1 MKTKFIIFLQILIG
15 LFFLIPIVFLSYS
28 FFDIKILDFDGI
40 QKYFLNSFLQ
50 SSISAVTVLV
60 FGFVMSL
67 GLFRFN
73 QKWAAH
79 LIKLCFTPVL
89 IPSLISVMI
98 ALQMMS
104 PFPFGHIGVILVFNL
119 VYLGFAASSF
129 YLAIHQNLSSYINTA
144 EIYSIKKF
152 DIILKII
159 LPNIKRQILFIGLIV
174 FLGCFSSFTIPF
186 MLGGKT
192 GGNLEVFIY
201 EKIYIQQDWST
212 VVVTALIQILML
224 YSLSYCLKVFNQ
236 NYRLE
241 TFNQKKIASN
251 IGAAMIIFYL
261 TAYFGTFIFHILD
274 VKTLSRIGTFLNAD
288 YLLILLNTV
297 IFYFFI
303 VIGFSILFS
312 IYAYLIYKK
321 KNVQWLTT
329 FASPSIGL
337 TGFFIFLFFAST
349 QNIWI
354 EVSKVGYLFL
364 VSYFVALVLNFLSND
379 LFNLQKSMK
388 IARIYQIRFPAYL
401 LKIIIPT
408 LKKNIVSLLSF
419 SFLICFFEFSVF
431 KVSGSPIKTTGVII
445 YEFLSSYRTDYAYAL
460 SALVILVWIL
470 IFSLTFSLSEK
481 IDVLFKKHK
490 LPRR

>member
-1 MKTKFIIFLQILIG
+1 MQTKFATSLQILIG
-15 LFFLIPIVFLSYS
+15 LFFIIPILFVSYS
-28 FFDIKILDFDGI
+28 FFNIKILDFDGI
-40 QKYFLNSFLQ
+40 QKYFLNSVLQ
-50 SSISAVTVLV
+50 SSASAITVV
-60 FGFVMSL
+60 IFGFIMAL

-73 QKWAAH
+73 QKWTTY
-79 LIKLCFTPVL
+79 LIKLCFAPVL

-98 ALQMMS
+98 VLQMMS
-104 PFPFGHIGVILVFNL
+104 PFPFGHGGVILVFNL
-119 VYLGFAASSF
+119 VYLGFAACSF
-129 YLAIHQNLSSYINTA
+129 YLAIHQNLSSYIKTS

-152 DIILKII
+152 VIITEII
-159 LPNIKRQILFIGLIV
+159 LPNMKRQILFVGLIV

-224 YSLSYCLKVFNQ
+224 YSLSHFLKAYNQ
-236 NYRLE
+236 NYRVE

-251 IGAAMIIFYL
+251 LGAAMIIFYL
-261 TAYFGTFIFHILD
+261 IAYFGTFIFHILD
-274 VKTLSRIGTFLNAD
+274 VKTLSRMATFLNAD
-288 YLLILLNTV
+288 YLQILANTV

-303 VIGFSILFS
+303 VVGFSVLFS

-329 FASPSIGL
+329 FASPSVGL
-337 TGFFIFLFFAST
+337 TGFFIFLYFTST

-354 EVSKVGYLFL
+354 ETSKVGYLFL
-364 VSYFVALVLNFLSND
+364 VSYFVSLVLNFFSND
-379 LFNLQKSMK
+379 LFNLQRSMNT
-388 IARIYQIRFPAYL
+388 ARIYKISFPSYVLNIMLHA
-401 LKIIIPT
+401 
-408 LKKNIVSLLSF
+408 LKKNIVSFLSF

-431 KVSGSPIKTTGVII
+431 EVSGSPIKTTGVIM
-445 YEFLSSYRTDYAYAL
+445 YEFLSSYRIDYAYAL
-460 SALVILVWIL
+460 SALVILFWIL
-470 IFSLTFSLSEK
+470 IFIASEK
-481 IDVLFKKHK
+481 IYVLFKKHK